1 MVKSQKVSF
10 GAQVNDLEDTETTT
24 ETKDLAFKLITKA
37 YKHLYHDFQNVYGFS
52 NFYGSFINSKSF
64 FIA

>member
-24 ETKDLAFKLITKA
+24 ETKDLAFKLITKG
-37 YKHLYHDFQNVYGFS
+37 YKHLYHDFQNIYGFS

-64 FIA
+64 FIT